1 MGIANGIRKKASK
14 IAMGERHVSA
24 WAEKLTQATEE
35 LPPQAPVRRLEKD
48 GLDISMAW
56 AVIGIFGVL
65 AFSAI
70 YMMSLILIPV
80 TLAVVVGMILGLLA
94 EKLSKLGV
102 PRITNAVILST
113 SVALVIAL
121 VANSLSGPVATL
133 VNEGPA
139 FVEKTFSR
147 LMPYLER
154 IKWLHITPETF
165 QSGPMSTDKLLENTG
180 NVLHLVSANLTP
192 ALVQALIFF
201 AALLLFLAG
210 RITLRK
216 SIIMVFRSRS
226 QRLAAIRVINGVE
239 QVLGFYFATASL
251 IYACLGITMMI
262 IAYVGGLSAPVL
274 WGFFAFLSSFVPYL
288 GITMM
293 TLAVAIAGIITHDS
307 LVFGLVPAAAFFIV
321 HLVMENL
328 IFPAV
333 MGKRLEINPFVVFLA
348 ILFWTWMWGAVGA
361 MLALPLSLIVMTI
374 IDELFIEERLQPQLP
389 K

>member
-1 MGIANGIRKKASK
+1 MGFANGIRKQASK
-14 IAMGERHVSA
+14 ITMGERPVSA
-24 WAEKLTQATEE
+24 WAEKLSQDAEE
-35 LPPQAPVRRLEKD
+35 MPQAPTRRVEKD
-48 GLDISMAW
+48 GLDITMAW
-56 AVIGIFGVL
+56 AVIGIFAVL
-65 AFSAI
+65 ALSAI
-70 YMMSLILIPV
+70 YMMSLILVPV

-94 EKLSKLGV
+94 EKLSRLGV

-113 SVALVIAL
+113 GVALVIIL
-121 VANSLSGPVATL
+121 VANSLAGPLATL
-133 VNEGPA
+133 ANEGPA
-139 FVEKTFSR
+139 FVEKTFNR

-154 IKWLHITPETF
+154 IRWLHITPQTF
-165 QSGPMSTDKLLENTG
+165 QGGPMSSEKLLENTG
-180 NVLHLVSANLTP
+180 NVLHLIGANLTP

-210 RITLRK
+210 RVNLRK
-216 SIIMVFRSRS
+216 SIIMVFRTRS

-251 IYACLGITMMI
+251 IYACLGVIMMV
-262 IAYVGGLSAPVL
+262 IAYLGGLSAPVL
-274 WGFFAFLSSFVPYL
+274 WGFFAFLSSFIPYL
-288 GITMM
+288 GIASM
-293 TLAVAIAGIITHDS
+293 TLAVAIAGILTHD
-307 LVFGLVPAAAFFIV
+307 GLVVGLAPAAAFFIV

-328 IFPAV
+328 AFPAV

-374 IDELFIEERLQPQLP
+374 IDELFVEERLQPQLP

>member
-1 MGIANGIRKKASK
+1 MGFANGIRKQTSK
-14 IAMGERHVSA
+14 ITMGERRPVSA
-24 WAEKLTQATEE
+24 WAEKLSQDAEE
-35 LPPQAPVRRLEKD
+35 MPQAPTRRVEKD
-48 GLDISMAW
+48 GLDITMAW
-56 AVIGIFGVL
+56 AVIGIFAVL
-65 AFSAI
+65 ALSAI
-70 YMMSLILIPV
+70 YMMSLILVPV

-94 EKLSKLGV
+94 EKLSRLGV

-113 SVALVIAL
+113 GVALVIIL
-121 VANSLSGPVATL
+121 VANSLAGPLATL
-133 VNEGPA
+133 ANEGPA
-139 FVEKTFSR
+139 FVEKTFNR

-154 IKWLHITPETF
+154 IRWLHITPQTF
-165 QSGPMSTDKLLENTG
+165 QGGPMSSEKLLENTG
-180 NVLHLVSANLTP
+180 NVLHLIGANLTP

-210 RITLRK
+210 RVNLRK
-216 SIIMVFRSRS
+216 SIIMVFRTRS

-251 IYACLGITMMI
+251 IYACLGVIMMV
-262 IAYVGGLSAPVL
+262 IAYLGGLSAPVL
-274 WGFFAFLSSFVPYL
+274 WGFFAFLSSFIPYL
-288 GITMM
+288 GIASM
-293 TLAVAIAGIITHDS
+293 TLAVAIAGILTHD
-307 LVFGLVPAAAFFIV
+307 GLVVGLAPAAAFFIV

-328 IFPAV
+328 AFPAV

-374 IDELFIEERLQPQLP
+374 IDELFVEERLQPQLP

>member
-1 MGIANGIRKKASK
+1 MGIANGIRKQASK
-14 IAMGERHVSA
+14 MTVGTTPVSA
-24 WAEKLTQATEE
+24 WAEKLTQDTEE
-35 LPPQAPVRRLEKD
+35 MPQAPMRRLEKD
-48 GLDISMAW
+48 GLDVSMAW

-65 AFSAI
+65 ALSAI

-113 SVALVIAL
+113 AVALVIAL
-121 VANSLSGPVATL
+121 LANSLAGPVTRL

-139 FVEKTFSR
+139 FVEKTFNR

-165 QSGPMSTDKLLENTG
+165 QTGPMSSEKLLENTG
-180 NVLHLVSANLTP
+180 NVVHLVSTNLTP

-210 RITLRK
+210 RVTLRK

-251 IYACLGITMMI
+251 IYVCLGLVMMV

-274 WGFFAFLSSFVPYL
+274 WGFFAFLSSFIPYL

-293 TLAVAIAGIITHDS
+293 TLAVAIAGIITHDGI
-307 LVFGLVPAAAFFIV
+307 VVGLMPAAAFFIV

-374 IDELFIEERLQPQLP
+374 VDELLIEERLQPQLP

>member
-1 MGIANGIRKKASK
+1 MGIATGIRKHASK
-14 IAMGERHVSA
+14 MAIGERHVSS
-24 WAEKLTQATEE
+24 WAAKLSEATEE
-35 LPPQAPVRRLEKD
+35 LPQAPMRRVEKD
-48 GLDISMAW
+48 GLDISTAW
-56 AVIGIFGVL
+56 AIIGIFTILGL
-65 AFSAI
+65 SAV
-70 YMMSLILIPV
+70 YMMSLILIPL
-80 TLAVVVGMILGLLA
+80 TLAIVVGMILGMLA

-102 PRITNAVILST
+102 PRITNAVILS
-113 SVALVIAL
+113 SAVALVIFLGAS
-121 VANSLSGPVATL
+121 SLAGPLATL
-133 VNEGPA
+133 ANEGPA
-139 FVEKTFSR
+139 FFETTLTR

-154 IKWLHITPETF
+154 IRWLHITPQTF
-165 QSGPMSTDKLLENTG
+165 QSGPMSADKLLENTG
-180 NVLHLVSANLTP
+180 NILHVVSANLTP
-192 ALVQALIFF
+192 ALIQALIFF

-210 RITLRK
+210 RVNLRK

-251 IYACLGITMMI
+251 IYVCLGVVMTV
-262 IAYVGGLSAPVL
+262 IAYAGGLSSPVL

-293 TLAVAIAGIITHDS
+293 TLAIAIAGILTHDS
-307 LVFGLVPAAAFFIV
+307 LLFGLIPAAAFFSV

-333 MGKRLEINPFVVFLA
+333 MGRRLEINPFVVFIA

-374 IDELFIEERLQPQLP
+374 IDELVIEEKVQPQLP

>member
-1 MGIANGIRKKASK
+1 MGIANGIRKQASK
-14 IAMGERHVSA
+14 MTVGTTPVSA
-24 WAEKLTQATEE
+24 WAEKLTQDTEE
-35 LPPQAPVRRLEKD
+35 MPQAPMRRLEKD
-48 GLDISMAW
+48 GLDVSMAW

-65 AFSAI
+65 ALSAI

-113 SVALVIAL
+113 AVALVIAL
-121 VANSLSGPVATL
+121 LANSLAGPVTRL

-139 FVEKTFSR
+139 FVEKTFNR

-165 QSGPMSTDKLLENTG
+165 QTGPMSSEKLLENTG
-180 NVLHLVSANLTP
+180 NVVHLVSTNLTP

-210 RITLRK
+210 RVTLRK

-239 QVLGFYFATASL
+239 QVLGLYFATASL
-251 IYACLGITMMI
+251 IYVCLGLVMMV

-274 WGFFAFLSSFVPYL
+274 WGFFAFLSSFIPYL

-293 TLAVAIAGIITHDS
+293 TLAVAIAGIITHDGI
-307 LVFGLVPAAAFFIV
+307 VVGLMPAAAFFIV

-374 IDELFIEERLQPQLP
+374 VDELFIEERLQPQLP

>member
-1 MGIANGIRKKASK
+1 MGIANGIRKQASK
-14 IAMGERHVSA
+14 ITMGERRVSA
-24 WAEKLTQATEE
+24 WAEKLSQDAEE
-35 LPPQAPVRRLEKD
+35 MPQARTRRVEKD
-48 GLDISMAW
+48 ALDITMAW
-56 AVIGIFGVL
+56 AVIGIFAVL
-65 AFSAI
+65 ALSAI
-70 YMMSLILIPV
+70 YMMSLILVPV

-102 PRITNAVILST
+102 PRVTNAVILST
-113 SVALVIAL
+113 GVALVIIL
-121 VANSLSGPVATL
+121 VANSLAGPLTTL
-133 VNEGPA
+133 ANEGPA
-139 FVEKTFSR
+139 FVEKTFNR

-154 IKWLHITPETF
+154 IRWLHITPETF
-165 QSGPMSTDKLLENTG
+165 QSGPMSSEKLLENTG
-180 NVLHLVSANLTP
+180 NVLHLISANLTP

-210 RITLRK
+210 RANLRR
-216 SIIMVFRSRS
+216 SIIMVFRTRS
-226 QRLAAIRVINGVE
+226 QRLAAIRAINGVE

-251 IYACLGITMMI
+251 IYACLGVMMMV
-262 IAYVGGLSAPVL
+262 IAFVGGLSAPVL
-274 WGFFAFLSSFVPYL
+274 WGFFAFLSSFIPYL
-288 GITMM
+288 GIASM
-293 TLAVAIAGIITHDS
+293 TLAVAVAGILTHD
-307 LVFGLVPAAAFFIV
+307 GLVVGLMPAAAFFVV

-374 IDELFIEERLQPQLP
+374 IDELFIEERVQPQLP

>member
-1 MGIANGIRKKASK
+1 MGIANGIRKQASK
-14 IAMGERHVSA
+14 ITMGERPVSA
-24 WAEKLTQATEE
+24 WAEKLSQDAEE
-35 LPPQAPVRRLEKD
+35 MPQAPTRRVEKD
-48 GLDISMAW
+48 GLDITMAW
-56 AVIGIFGVL
+56 AVIGIFAVL
-65 AFSAI
+65 ALSAI
-70 YMMSLILIPV
+70 YMMSLILVPV

-94 EKLSKLGV
+94 EKLSRLGV

-113 SVALVIAL
+113 GVALVIIL
-121 VANSLSGPVATL
+121 VANSLAGPLTTL
-133 VNEGPA
+133 ANEGPA
-139 FVEKTFSR
+139 FVEKTFNR

-154 IKWLHITPETF
+154 IRWLHITPETF
-165 QSGPMSTDKLLENTG
+165 QGGPMSSEKLLENTG
-180 NVLHLVSANLTP
+180 NVLHLIGANLTP

-210 RITLRK
+210 RVNLRK
-216 SIIMVFRSRS
+216 SIIMVFRTRS

-251 IYACLGITMMI
+251 IYACLGVVMMV
-262 IAYVGGLSAPVL
+262 IAYLGGLSAPVL
-274 WGFFAFLSSFVPYL
+274 WGFFAFLSSFIPYL
-288 GITMM
+288 GIASM
-293 TLAVAIAGIITHDS
+293 TLAVAIAGILTHD
-307 LVFGLVPAAAFFIV
+307 GLVVGLAPAAAFFIV

-328 IFPAV
+328 VFPAV

-374 IDELFIEERLQPQLP
+374 IDELFVEERLQPQLP